1 MEEDPFDRVTAAVA
15 DVGERMGEYAA
26 VWRSAVDRNSRGD
39 YKADDYLVD
48 LQALWGMS
56 VRDAARIG
64 SALVEAIGP
73 LLPRDV
79 PAEPSGR
86 EQKGRTGSAE
96 SD

>member
-1 MEEDPFDRVTAAVA
+1 
-15 DVGERMGEYAA
+15 
-26 VWRSAVDRNSRGD
+26 
-39 YKADDYLVD
+39 
-48 LQALWGMS
+48 MS
-56 VRDAARIG
+56 VRDAARTAA
-64 SALVEAIGP
+64 ALVEAIGP